1 MLLSNIIKAIVLGVV
16 QGITEWLPIS
26 STGHLILFDEFLKL
40 NEPKEFMDLFNVVIQ
55 LGSILAVVVIF
66 FHKMNPLSSNKTKAE
81 KEDTWKLWEKVVI
94 AMIPSV
100 VIGLFLNDWLE
111 EHLQKIF
118 PVAVTLIFYG
128 VAFIVIERLHKGKQ
142 SKFANLNSLTMQ
154 TVLIIGCFQVLA
166 LIPGTSRSGATILG
180 AIIFGCSRY
189 VAMEF
194 SFFLAVPT
202 MFGASGLKIF
212 KFILKENTF
221 TNEQVLILGIGSLIA
236 FLISIIAIK
245 FLLKFIQTRDFEP
258 FGWYRIGLGIVLLA
272 YLFFI

>member
-1 MLLSNIIKAIVLGVV
+1 MLLSNIIKAIVLGIV

-55 LGSILAVVVIF
+55 LGSILAVLVIF
-66 FHKMNPLSSNKTKAE
+66 FYKMNPLSFKKTKVE
-81 KEDTWKLWEKVVI
+81 RDDIWKLWGKVVI
-94 AMIPSV
+94 AIIPSV
-100 VIGLFLNDWLE
+100 VIGLLLNDWLE
-111 EHLQKIF
+111 DHLQRIL
-118 PVAVTLIFYG
+118 PVSIALIFYG
-128 VAFIVIERLHKGKQ
+128 IAFIVIERLHKGRKP
-142 SKFANLNSLTMQ
+142 KFVDLNSLTMQ
-154 TVLIIGCFQVLA
+154 TVLFIGCFQTLA

-189 VAMEF
+189 VAAEF

-212 KFILKENTF
+212 KFIMKGNVF
-221 TNEQVLILGIGSLIA
+221 TNEQLLILGIGSLIA
-236 FLISIIAIK
+236 FLVSIVAIK